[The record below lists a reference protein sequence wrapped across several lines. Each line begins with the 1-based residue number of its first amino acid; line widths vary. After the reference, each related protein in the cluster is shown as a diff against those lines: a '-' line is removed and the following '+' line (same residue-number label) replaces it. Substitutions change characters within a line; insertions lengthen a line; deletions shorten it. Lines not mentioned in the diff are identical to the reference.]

1 MAVIADIALVR
12 DRLHAMFAPRLSA
25 CGRDWASIAA
35 STAATF
41 ALSLTLFLALA
52 APSHAA
58 GFDPKHTR
66 VGFTLKTRWGL
77 VLQGRFPNYSGE
89 IEALPDGRY
98 RAHLRLD
105 ARAVEIADHP
115 KYTAFTRGDGFF
127 EADRFPEVEFISE
140 PYPANLLRTGG
151 KLAGELRIRDV
162 RRRETFTIEP
172 SACARP
178 ARDCDLVAAGT
189 VRRSDYGVDRWMF
202 AVSDAVRF
210 QLRLRQV
217 DDAQAATP

>member
-1 MAVIADIALVR
+1 M
-12 DRLHAMFAPRLSA
+12 
-25 CGRDWASIAA
+25 
-35 STAATF
+35 
-41 ALSLTLFLALA
+41 
-52 APSHAA
+52 
-58 GFDPKHTR
+58 
-66 VGFTLKTRWGL
+66 
-77 VLQGRFPNYSGE
+77 
-89 IEALPDGRY
+89 
-98 RAHLRLD
+98 
-105 ARAVEIADHP
+105 
-115 KYTAFTRGDGFF
+115 
-127 EADRFPEVEFISE
+127 EFISE

-210 QLRLRQV
+210 QLRLRQG
-217 DDAQAATP
+217 DDAEAATP

>member
-1 MAVIADIALVR
+1 VTANLAPVR
-12 DRLHAMFAPRLSA
+12 DRLHAISVPRLFA
-25 CGRDWASIAA
+25 CGWHRPSAVAGAA
-35 STAATF
+35 AALVLSL
-41 ALSLTLFLALA
+41 ALSLLFA
-52 APSHAA
+52 APSHAS
-58 GFDPKHTR
+58 GFDPQHTR
-66 VGFTLKTRWGL
+66 IGFSLKTRWGQ
-77 VLQGRFPNYSGE
+77 VLQGRFPKYTGE

-140 PYPANLLRTGG
+140 PYTASLLRTGG

-178 ARDCDLVAAGT
+178 ARDCDLIAAGT

-210 QLRLRQV
+210 QLRLRQG
-217 DDAQAATP
+217 DDAEAATP